1 MVCEVLVEVN
11 SFNTDKLFDYKVPSS
26 MESKIKIGIRV
37 EVPFGNRTINGFIMN
52 IKDNTSYSKELKSII
67 RLLDDEPLLND
78 ELIELAYTMKKETL
92 KPQYNF
98 SEEQFS
104 EIWFTVITG

>member
-52 IKDNTSYSKELKSII
+52 IKDIPQIIEIFKSYWGTNGLYKNEIFEKII
-67 RLLDDEPLLND
+67 KQKISYVYR
-78 ELIELAYTMKKETL
+78 IKIY
-92 KPQYNF
+92 Y
-98 SEEQFS
+98 
-104 EIWFTVITG
+104 